1 MHELWFDLFLFHNS
15 FPAYFLSEEAPFNC
29 KGFSFLVAGFFLV
42 SQYS

>member
-29 KGFSFLVAGFFLV
+29 KGISFLVAGFFLV